1 MNAELNHDQDEEQIS
16 RNETGEKTQDQ
27 DQDQDQDENRD
38 EDNEH
43 QHDEDDKT
51 KRRESTK
58 NSIGIPTTM
67 KTRSG

>member
-1 MNAELNHDQDEEQIS
+1 MNAELNEHKDEEQIT
-16 RNETGEKTQDQ
+16 RNETGEET
-27 DQDQDQDENRD
+27 QDQDQDENRD

-58 NSIGIPTTM
+58 NSIEIPTTM